1 MVLSKPPRVDEA
13 LISGDTSTVS
23 GLRVVV
29 ADDHQLTLSG
39 VADSLGAHGVEVV
52 GRARSAPDA
61 ISLVQSLTPDALV
74 SDLDFGPG
82 PTGLDVAHH
91 LRKQFPKLGIVLL
104 SAYGDPRLHHTSLQ
118 EAPRGLVYLIKQQV
132 SETLDI
138 VEAVRASIRRAESA
152 ELGALPKINL
162 TPGQI
167 SVLRLIAQGLSNH
180 AIASQLSVTE
190 ESVSKTINRM
200 IKRLGIE
207 SGPETN
213 SRAAL
218 IQNFFD
224 VVGAN
229 R

>member
-1 MVLSKPPRVDEA
+1 
-13 LISGDTSTVS
+13 
-23 GLRVVV
+23 
-29 ADDHQLTLSG
+29 
-39 VADSLGAHGVEVV
+39 
-52 GRARSAPDA
+52 
-61 ISLVQSLTPDALV
+61 V

-82 PTGLDVAHH
+82 PTGLDVAEH
-91 LRKQFPKLGIVLL
+91 LRKQFPKLGIVVL
-104 SAYGDPRLHHTSLQ
+104 SAYGDPRLHHTSLKQ
-118 EAPRGLVYLIKQQV
+118 APPGLVYLIKQQV
-132 SETLDI
+132 TETNDI

-152 ELGALPKINL
+152 ELGELPKINL

-167 SVLRLIAQGLSNH
+167 SVLRLIAQGFSNQ

-200 IKRLGIE
+200 IKRLGIN
-207 SGPETN
+207 SGPSTN

-218 IQNFFD
+218 IQSFFD